1 VHLEQCFRVTI
12 VRGGRHNF
20 DDSKR
25 HRTLSSEAFAVKVG
39 GMMIKIALAGLIA
52 GGICVSA
59 RAQDPAAPP
68 PPNHSQDQKPPAAD
82 PGTKPDAKPD
92 SHQPPIPIGATAPD
106 APSPPVSAEK
116 SEVYDPY
123 KANKDIEV
131 GLYYQ
136 RKGDLNAAI
145 ERYKDAIHYK
155 YDFARPRILLGE
167 AYEKQHDDA
176 EALRYYKEYLKILPN
191 GPDAKHARERIDKL
205 SKKDSAEK

>member
-1 VHLEQCFRVTI
+1 MKLAGLISKI
-12 VRGGRHNF
+12 V
-20 DDSKR
+20 
-25 HRTLSSEAFAVKVG
+25 
-39 GMMIKIALAGLIA
+39 LAGLIA
-52 GGICVSA
+52 GCFCASGY
-59 RAQDPAAPP
+59 AQDPASRPP
-68 PPNHSQDQKPPAAD
+68 PAPNNSQDQKPPASD
-82 PGTKPDAKPD
+82 PGAKPDAKPD
-92 SHQPPIPIGATAPD
+92 AHQPPIPLGATAPE

-116 SEVYDPY
+116 TEVYDPY

-176 EALRYYKEYLKILPN
+176 EAIRYYKEYLKLLPN

-205 SKKDSAEK
+205 SKRQSAEK

>member
-1 VHLEQCFRVTI
+1 MKLAGPIFKI
-12 VRGGRHNF
+12 V
-20 DDSKR
+20 
-25 HRTLSSEAFAVKVG
+25 
-39 GMMIKIALAGLIA
+39 MAGLIA
-52 GGICVSA
+52 GGACVSA
-59 RAQDPAAPP
+59 RAQDPAPP
-68 PPNHSQDQKPPAAD
+68 APNHSQDQKPPAAD
-82 PGTKPDAKPD
+82 PAAKPDA
-92 SHQPPIPIGATAPD
+92 HQPPIPLGATAPE
-106 APSPPVSAEK
+106 APSPPVSSEK

-145 ERYKDAIHYK
+145 ERYKDAIHFK

-176 EALRYYKEYLKILPN
+176 EAIRYYKEYLKILPN

-205 SKKDSAEK
+205 SKRQSAEK

>member
-1 VHLEQCFRVTI
+1 
-12 VRGGRHNF
+12 
-20 DDSKR
+20 
-25 HRTLSSEAFAVKVG
+25 VK
-39 GMMIKIALAGLIA
+39 LAGPIVKIVLAGVIA
-52 GGICVSA
+52 GCLCVSA
-59 RAQDPAAPP
+59 RAQDPAPP
-68 PPNHSQDQKPPAAD
+68 PAPNHSQDQKPPAGD
-82 PGTKPDAKPD
+82 PGAKPESKPDA
-92 SHQPPIPIGATAPD
+92 HQPPLPLGATAPEP
-106 APSPPVSAEK
+106 PSPPVSSEK

-145 ERYKDAIHYK
+145 ERYKDAIHFK

-176 EALRYYKEYLKILPN
+176 EAVRYYKEYLKILPN

-205 SKKDSAEK
+205 SKRQSAEK